1 MQSAL
6 ASFGCQYGND
16 MYFNLPKPQTVEIA
30 NEDEIIKNL
39 GG

>member
-6 ASFGCQYGND
+6 ASFECRYGNG
-16 MYFNLPKPQTVEIA
+16 MYFNLPKPQTAEIA